1 MRFEMDTS
9 ELKSLSRQL
18 HRAGPRLK
26 PALDKALKAEMNRA
40 VAEARAA
47 APKDRPWLST
57 EEGLQVVQKFPLSYS
72 LISPRDP
79 RGQSVGYRVVYG
91 TSTQAPNDFISG
103 PLSGAA
109 NRFNRKALALLVSTT
124 L

>member
-26 PALDKALKAEMNRA
+26 PALDKALKTEMERA
-40 VAEARAA
+40 LDDARAA

-57 EEGLQVVQKFPLSYS
+57 EQGLQLVQKFPLTYS
-72 LISPRDP
+72 IISPPDP

-91 TSTQAPNDFISG
+91 TSKQAPNDFITP
-103 PLSGAA
+103 PLVAA
-109 NRFNRKALALLVSTT
+109 GNRFNRKALALLVSTT